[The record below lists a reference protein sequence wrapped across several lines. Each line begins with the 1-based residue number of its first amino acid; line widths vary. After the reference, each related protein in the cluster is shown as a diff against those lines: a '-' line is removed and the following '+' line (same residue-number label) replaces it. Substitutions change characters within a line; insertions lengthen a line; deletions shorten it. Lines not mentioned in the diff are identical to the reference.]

1 MEDKDDF
8 VNILANALGCK
19 REAVVDRLFPIE
31 KGYSEKERIININ
44 AIYDAMAE
52 CCE

>member
-8 VNILANALGCK
+8 VNILANALNCK
-19 REAVVDRLFPIE
+19 REAVVDTLFPIE
-31 KGYSEKERIININ
+31 KGYSEKERILYIN
-44 AIYDAMAE
+44 AIFTAMAE